1 MGNQGAVEGTSLDS
15 TDTFY
20 KRLKT
25 ANMVVIRLKFQM
37 KYFINLKEFFLN
49 KTFLIYFK
57 LLENKTLKTK
67 IVNKCFIK
75 I

>member
-15 TDTFY
+15 TDSFY

-67 IVNKCFIK
+67 ILNQCFIK